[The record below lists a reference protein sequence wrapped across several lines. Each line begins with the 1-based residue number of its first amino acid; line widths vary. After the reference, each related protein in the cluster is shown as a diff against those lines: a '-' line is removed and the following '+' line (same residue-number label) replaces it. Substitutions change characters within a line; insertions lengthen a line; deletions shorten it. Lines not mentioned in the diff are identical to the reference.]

1 MPEQWLISKIIPV
14 RKKGDKTMIENYRP
28 IANLCC
34 VSNLFEKTLC
44 KRATPE
50 TMLKY
55 KLALCLFKLYN
66 KDFNLIE
73 FEILNFNQILIGR
86 QTNFIKSKSN
96 SLKVG
101 INSLANRLFVI
112 NNGIP
117 LNWLNMSIDTFKVH
131 CKKSIP

>member
-1 MPEQWLISKIIPV
+1 
-14 RKKGDKTMIENYRP
+14 
-28 IANLCC
+28 
-34 VSNLFEKTLC
+34 
-44 KRATPE
+44 
-50 TMLKY
+50 MLKY